1 MSGAAAQSGRSD
13 TVLLQINSASG
24 EKGPDAEV
32 ESMRLMLNQH
42 MASMKGAQGPRG
54 MAGLPGP
61 VGPTGHGG
69 LKGEPGEPGE
79 PVSQITPTTGN
90 WTAR

>member
-1 MSGAAAQSGRSD
+1 MLND
-13 TVLLQINSASG
+13 VTCVQINSASG

-61 VGPTGHGG
+61 VGPAGHPGV
-69 LKGEPGEPGE
+69 KGESGEPGE
-79 PVSQITPTTGN
+79 PVSRTEHFGVVY
-90 WTAR
+90 